1 MVQINR
7 ALALSY
13 ARSPSEALDLIDEAA
28 SDGQLDQY
36 QPYYA
41 ARADLLDRNGDKEAA
56 KQALLKAVELS
67 DNQAERAF
75 LQAKI
80 ADL

>member
-1 MVQINR
+1 MVNWISINPIMR
-7 ALALSY
+7 QGPTCWTAMET
-13 ARSPSEALDLIDEAA
+13 RKP
-28 SDGQLDQY
+28 
-36 QPYYA
+36 
-41 ARADLLDRNGDKEAA
+41 A